1 MYMLKIGSFVY
12 MNKNDFILV
21 KVELQC
27 LWQMMKIGLYGFI
40 IHERQMLKIICLS
53 GSKDKIKMR

>member
-1 MYMLKIGSFVY
+1 MLKISSFVF

-27 LWQMMKIGLYGFI
+27 LMMKIGLYGVSY
-40 IHERQMLKIICLS
+40 M
-53 GSKDKIKMR
+53 KDKC

>member
-1 MYMLKIGSFVY
+1 MLKIGSFVF
-12 MNKNDFILV
+12 MNDFILV

-27 LWQMMKIGLYGFI
+27 LRQMMKIGLYGLI
-40 IHERQMLKIICLS
+40 IHERQMFKKISLS

>member
-1 MYMLKIGSFVY
+1 MYMLKIDSFVF

-27 LWQMMKIGLYGFI
+27 LWQMMKIGLYG
-40 IHERQMLKIICLS
+40 LS
-53 GSKDKIKMR
+53 YMKDKC